1 MTYLGCISQ
10 FAPFFA
16 SIQRHD
22 NMEAAPAGMMEHEAA
37 VQSPS
42 AGTPP
47 AAGPMEEGT
56 GFVLRR
62 TGEAPT
68 PVATLGKRTYGEERH
83 WDPAAAAGVQGADGQ
98 AQCVKLMRTSML
110 FADLRREVDDVL
122 HWR

>member
-1 MTYLGCISQ
+1 MDVE
-10 FAPFFA
+10 P
-16 SIQRHD
+16 
-22 NMEAAPAGMMEHEAA
+22 APAGMMEHEAA
-37 VQSPS
+37 VQIPS

-56 GFVLRR
+56 SFMLRR

-68 PVATLGKRTYGEERH
+68 PVATLGKRMHAEERL

-98 AQCVKLMRTSML
+98 ARCVKLMRTSML